1 VWSLLSR
8 SIWHGLVVPLMPDV
22 VYPDTDLFRASWNVH
37 EEYAEAVCRA
47 IERFLAA
54 RAPTYRE

>member
-1 VWSLLSR
+1 
-8 SIWHGLVVPLMPDV
+8 MPDV

-47 IERFLAA
+47 IELFLAA